1 MEVKVQSI
9 GQSIIKS
16 STRTV
21 LTSILFRLGVELDHA
36 FGSKWFIDHLAKL
49 SVSVTSDEVKL
60 YRQSVLSSN
69 SHLVDLSNYSNCSFA
84 QWSAD
89 NVDHNSNLGWKKMF
103 HGMEVI
109 VSVTPKN
116 TDIRSQAIK
125 KLQKKQLVDDVVKSK
140 GISITKFSDK

>member
-1 MEVKVQSI
+1 MEVKVQTI

-36 FGSKWFIDHLAKL
+36 FGSKWFIDHLARL
-49 SVSVTSDEVKL
+49 GFSVTSDEVKL
-60 YRQSVLSSN
+60 YRQSVLPSN

-125 KLQKKQLVDDVVKSK
+125 RLQKKQLVDDVVKSK
-140 GISITKFSDK
+140 GISITKLSDK